1 MIGNYSGFAE
11 TPSSVVLE
19 VENGVERAAVFRC
32 RHQRIDA
39 EIGWLINGSSFR
51 VYRDVM
57 DGSYQ
62 DDDGRRVDTLTI
74 PAISVYNRSEVVCVA
89 TFFDGSPLEV
99 TPSATLIITGVL
111 AIHLNEMYIIF
122 NSWLHTS
129 SRLTLCLYL
138 VTHTA

>member
-1 MIGNYSGFAE
+1 MTI
-11 TPSSVVLE
+11 E
-19 VENGVERAAVFRC
+19 VANGMEQPAMFRC

-39 EIGWLINGSSFR
+39 EIGWQINGTSFR

-74 PAISVYNRSEVVCVA
+74 PAIPVYNEAEVVCVA

-111 AIHLNEMYIIF
+111 AIHVHCNDVHII
-122 NSWLHTS
+122 LTRAYKAHTP
-129 SRLTLCLYL
+129 R
-138 VTHTA
+138 ANAFK